1 MIEMAEKKMI
11 IDGVECPFTNER
23 NVLEVARHNG
33 IDIPSLC
40 YCENLSIYG
49 GCRICL
55 VESISTDRATGKV
68 RRAMDAACS
77 MQPKDGL
84 VIETNSKKVVDSR
97 RTTLQLLMSSHR
109 AECLTCDQSGT
120 CKLQEYCRRYGVTEG
135 FPGENTYSRLPIDD
149 SSKCIIRDPS
159 KCILCGL
166 CVRMCAEVQNIG
178 AIDFAKRGKKAYVAP
193 GFGKTMSETSCVGCG
208 QCAAVCPTG
217 AITIKNET
225 KKGWGLFRDSDKK
238 TVVQFAPSVRV
249 GVAEAFGM
257 PATEPVTG
265 MLVTALKRL
274 GADVVYDTD
283 LTADLT
289 ILEEANE
296 FLNKV
301 KTGAKLP
308 MFTSCCP
315 GWIQHVEHAH
325 PELMPQVSTCGSPMA
340 MMGSVIRK
348 QFKDEEV
355 NSVAIMPCSAKK
367 FEAARPELE
376 KDGKRLI
383 DLVLTTQELI
393 RMIKEAGIDFANL
406 PDSEPDNPLRE
417 ASGAGAIF
425 GYTGGVTEAVIRY
438 VLADAS
444 PDTLQTIAECGVRG
458 LEGTKIFEVSAGD
471 LKIRIGVVNGLG
483 NADALIEKVE
493 KGEEKLD
500 FIEVMA
506 CPNGCIGGGG
516 QLPASNARKAE
527 RYAALLKEDEQCE
540 LRISQDNPACNYIY
554 DNLMEGRA
562 HDLLHIHYPDHDRK

>member
-1 MIEMAEKKMI
+1 MADKMMI
-11 IDGVECPFTNER
+11 IDGVQCPFTNER
-23 NVLEVARHNG
+23 NVLEVARNNG

-49 GCRICL
+49 GCRLCM
-55 VESISTDRATGKV
+55 VENEKGAI
-68 RRAMDAACS
+68 DAACV
-77 MQPKDGL
+77 MRPRDGMA
-84 VIETNSKKVVDSR
+84 VKTNSKKVLDSR
-97 RTTLQLLMSSHR
+97 RTTLQLLMASHR
-109 AECLTCDQSGT
+109 ADCLTCDQSGT
-120 CKLQEYCRRYGVTEG
+120 CKLQEYCRRYGIEKEAFDT
-135 FPGENTYSRLPIDD
+135 NTYSKLPKDT
-149 SSKCIIRDPS
+149 SSKCIVRDPS

-166 CVRMCAEVQNIG
+166 CVRMCSEVQNIG
-178 AIDFAKRGKKAYVAP
+178 AIDFAKRGKKAYVSP
-193 GFGKTMSETSCVGCG
+193 GFGMEMADTSCVGCG

-225 KKGWGLFRDSDKK
+225 KTMEKFLQDGEKK
-238 TVVQFAPSVRV
+238 VVVQFAPSVRV
-249 GVAEAFGM
+249 GLAEAFGM
-257 PATEPVTG
+257 PADVPVTG
-265 MLVTALKRL
+265 KLVSALRRL

-325 PELMPQVSTCGSPMA
+325 PHLMPQVSTCGSPMA
-340 MMGSVIRK
+340 MMGSLIRK
-348 QFKDEEV
+348 QFKDEDV
-355 NSVAIMPCSAKK
+355 YSVAIMPCSAKK
-367 FEAARPELE
+367 YEAARAELE

-383 DLVLTTQELI
+383 DLVLTTQELV

-406 PDSEPDNPLRE
+406 PDSETDAPL
-417 ASGAGAIF
+417 SKSTGAGVIF

-458 LEGTKIFEVSAGD
+458 LTGVKVFEVTAGD
-471 LKIRIGVVNGLG
+471 LKLRIGVANGLG

-493 KGEEKLD
+493 SGEEKLD

-516 QLPASNARKAE
+516 QLPGSNARKAE
-527 RYAALLKEDEQCE
+527 RYKAMLQADLDCE
-540 LRISQDNPACNYIY
+540 YRISQDNPDLKYVY
-554 DNLMEGRA
+554 DELVQGRA

>member
-1 MIEMAEKKMI
+1 MAEKMMI
-11 IDGVECPFTNER
+11 IDGVQCPFTNER
-23 NVLEVARHNG
+23 NVLEVARKNG

-49 GCRICL
+49 GCRLCM
-55 VESISTDRATGKV
+55 VENEKGGI
-68 RRAMDAACS
+68 DAACV
-77 MQPKDGL
+77 MRPRDGM
-84 VIETNSKKVVDSR
+84 VVKTNSKKVLDSR
-97 RTTLQLLMSSHR
+97 RMTLQLLMASHR
-109 AECLTCDQSGT
+109 ADCLTCDQSGT
-120 CKLQEYCRRYGVTEG
+120 CKLQEYCRRYGVEEKV
-135 FPGENTYSRLPIDD
+135 FEDNTYSKLPKDT
-149 SSKCIIRDPS
+149 SSKCIVRDPS

-166 CVRMCAEVQNIG
+166 CVRMCSEVQNIG
-178 AIDFAKRGKKAYVAP
+178 AIDFAKRGKKAFVSP
-193 GFGKTMSETSCVGCG
+193 GFGLSMADTSCVGCG

-225 KKGWGLFRDSDKK
+225 KTMEKFLQDGEKK
-238 TVVQFAPSVRV
+238 VVVQFAPSVRV
-249 GVAEAFGM
+249 GLAEAFGM
-257 PATEPVTG
+257 PANVPVTG
-265 MLVTALKRL
+265 KLVTALRRL

-325 PELMPQVSTCGSPMA
+325 PHLMPQVSTCGSPMA
-340 MMGSVIRK
+340 MMGSLIRK
-348 QFKDEEV
+348 QFKDEDV
-355 NSVAIMPCSAKK
+355 YSVAIMPCSAKK
-367 FEAARPELE
+367 YEAARAELE

-383 DLVLTTQELI
+383 DLVLTTQELV

-406 PDSEPDNPLRE
+406 PDSETDAPL
-417 ASGAGAIF
+417 SKSTGAGVIF

-458 LEGTKIFEVSAGD
+458 LTGVKVFEVTAGD
-471 LKIRIGVVNGLG
+471 LKLRIGVANGLG
-483 NADALIEKVE
+483 NADALIAKVE
-493 KGEEKLD
+493 SGEEKLD

-516 QLPASNARKAE
+516 QLPGTNARKAE
-527 RYAALLKEDEQCE
+527 RYEAMLTADEE
-540 LRISQDNPACNYIY
+540 SEYRISQDNPDLKYVY
-554 DNLMEGRA
+554 DELMQGRA